1 MPSVTLQ
8 VAQRGLIT
16 LPKALR
22 EAYGIEPGDI
32 MTLLDL
38 GGVFVLAP
46 RQSEVEVLA
55 DQLAAEWKGRGESL
69 ETMLQAVREEREK
82 YGQ

>member
-22 EAYGIEPGDI
+22 EAYGIEAGDRKS
-32 MTLLDL
+32 
-38 GGVFVLAP
+38 VV
-46 RQSEVEVLA
+46 
-55 DQLAAEWKGRGESL
+55 
-69 ETMLQAVREEREK
+69 
-82 YGQ
+82 